1 MDPGHDHRA
10 IQRSIGTIIG
20 VIIATLILWVKPE
33 GIVIVIAIFLFTA
46 LTELAIV
53 FNYGIAASFQ
63 LASPF
68 HGKNNLK

>member
-1 MDPGHDHRA
+1 
-10 IQRSIGTIIG
+10 
-20 VIIATLILWVKPE
+20 VKPE

-68 HGKNNLK
+68 HGKNNSK